1 MLNLITQSV
10 HRLAFS
16 RVRCV
21 KRRGLDL
28 DLMGDRY
35 VEWSWIASQM
45 PSEPGEALDFG
56 PGGSSLG
63 LMAAQRGF
71 DVTAVDLE
79 PVIWHYIHPGLRFV
93 KGDILKLPLPG
104 AHFDLVINCS
114 TVEHVGLV
122 GRYGVIHSRP
132 DGDLEAM
139 SRLRDLMKPD
149 GIMLLTIPVGCDAV
163 FMPLHR
169 VYGSERLPKLLSG
182 YVVENEQ
189 YWVKNDRN
197 EWVLIDRQG
206 ALMKEPQERLYGLG
220 CFVLR
225 RAGDS
230 EQC

>member
-1 MLNLITQSV
+1 MLNLIIQSV

-21 KRRGLDL
+21 KRRGLVL
-28 DLMGDRY
+28 DLMGDRD

-45 PSEPGEALDFG
+45 PIDPGEALDFG
-56 PGGSSLG
+56 PGGSNLG
-63 LMAAQRGF
+63 LIAAQRGF
-71 DVTAVDLE
+71 NVTAVDLGQ
-79 PVIWHYIHPGLRFV
+79 VKWHYDHARLHFIR
-93 KGDILKLPLPG
+93 GDILKLPLPKG
-104 AHFDLVINCS
+104 NLDLVINCS
-114 TVEHVGLV
+114 TVEHVGLA
-122 GRYGVIHSRP
+122 GRYGVTQSHP
-132 DGDLEAM
+132 DGDLAAM
-139 SRLRDLMKPD
+139 SRLRDLMKPN

-169 VYGSERLPKLLSG
+169 VYGLERLPKLLSG

-197 EWVLIDRQG
+197 EWVLIDRQD